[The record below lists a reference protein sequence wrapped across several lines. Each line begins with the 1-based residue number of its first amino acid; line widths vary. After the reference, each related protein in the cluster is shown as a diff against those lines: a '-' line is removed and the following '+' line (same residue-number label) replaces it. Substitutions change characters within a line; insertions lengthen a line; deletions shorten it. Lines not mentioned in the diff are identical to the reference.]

1 MSDAAQR
8 VLKLPTVASKSF
20 LITIGDRSITGMVA
34 RDQFVGPWQV
44 PVADAAVT
52 ISAYDTYCGEAMA
65 MGERTPVALIDAPAS
80 GRLAIAEAI
89 TNIACASIG
98 NIGNIK
104 LSANWMVAAGHPGE
118 DENLYDTVKAVG
130 MELCPA
136 LGIAVPV
143 GKDSMSMR
151 TAWQQSGESK
161 SVTAPLSLVIS
172 AFAPVRDVRDTVTPQ
187 LRLDCGDTDLILV
200 DLGRGQNRLGGS
212 ALAQV
217 YRQIGSVAPDVDDP
231 EDLKALFAIVQGLL
245 EDQLL
250 LAYHDRSD
258 GGLFT
263 TLCEMAFAGHTGLQ
277 ISLDLLTG
285 QQSELAAVLFA
296 EELGVVLQ
304 VRQTDTE
311 EVLAQFSAAGLGDCT
326 QVIGKPTPD
335 GSLDFSL
342 DSEVV
347 LQLSRVEAQRCWA
360 QTSFNIQA
368 IRDNSECA
376 QQEFDGLLDTQ
387 DPGLHASVGFEI
399 EEDIAAPFVQ
409 TGVRPAI
416 AILRE
421 QGVNGQVEMAAA
433 FDRAGFSSVD
443 VHMSDILSGRV
454 SLARFQGLVACG
466 GFSYGDVLGAG
477 EGWAKSIL
485 FNSLARD
492 QFSEYFARNDTFS
505 LGICNGCQML
515 SNLHELIP
523 GAQYWP
529 HFVRNRSEQFEARVA
544 MVEVLESPSILLQ
557 GMAGSKMPVAVA
569 HGEGHAE
576 FANPSLADAALQKQ
590 RVALRYVDN
599 YGQVTESYPQNPNGS
614 PQGITGLTSDDGRV
628 TIMMPHPE
636 RVFRAVQNSW
646 YPQNWQEDSPWMRL
660 FRNARKWLA

>member
-1 MSDAAQR
+1 
-8 VLKLPTVASKSF
+8 
-20 LITIGDRSITGMVA
+20 
-34 RDQFVGPWQV
+34 
-44 PVADAAVT
+44 
-52 ISAYDTYCGEAMA
+52 

-98 NIGNIK
+98 DMGNIK
-104 LSANWMVAAGHPGE
+104 LSANWMAAAGHPGE

-130 MELCPA
+130 MELCPQ

-151 TAWQQSGESK
+151 TAWQESGADK
-161 SVTAPLSLVIS
+161 SVTAPLSLIIS
-172 AFAPVRDVRDTVTPQ
+172 AFAPVQDVRRTVTPQ
-187 LRLDCGDTDLILV
+187 LKLDGGETDLILV

-217 YRQIGSVAPDVDDP
+217 YRQIGAIAPDVDDA
-231 EDLKALFAIVQGLL
+231 EDLKALFAVIQGLL
-245 EDQLL
+245 QDQLL

-263 TLCEMAFAGHTGLQ
+263 TLCEMAFAGHAGLQ
-277 ISLDLLTG
+277 ISLELLAG
-285 QQSELAAVLFA
+285 QEADLAAVLFA
-296 EELGVVLQ
+296 EELGAVLQ

-311 EVLAQFSAAGLGDCT
+311 QILAQFNAAGLGDCT

-335 GSLDFSL
+335 GSLCFSL
-342 DSEVV
+342 GENVV
-347 LQLSRVEAQRCWA
+347 LQLPRVEAQRWWA
-360 QTSFNIQA
+360 QTSFEIQT
-368 IRDNSECA
+368 IRDNSDCA
-376 QQEFDGLLDTQ
+376 LQEFAGLLDAQ
-387 DPGLHASVGFEI
+387 DPGLHASVGFDI
-399 EEDIAAPFVQ
+399 ADDIAAPFIQ
-409 TGVRPAI
+409 IGVRPAI
-416 AILRE
+416 AVLRE

-433 FDRAGFSSVD
+433 FDRAGFASVD

-454 SLARFQGLVACG
+454 SLKNFHGLVACG

-492 QFSEYFARNDTFS
+492 QFAEYFARTDTFS

-515 SNLHELIP
+515 SNLRGLIP
-523 GAQYWP
+523 GAQHWP
-529 HFVRNRSEQFEARVA
+529 HFVRNKSEQFEARVA

-557 GMAGSKMPVAVA
+557 GMAGSRMPIAVA

-576 FANPSLADAALQKQ
+576 FANPSLIDTALENQ
-590 RVALRYVDN
+590 RVVLRYVDN
-599 YGQVTESYPQNPNGS
+599 YGRPTESYPQNPNGS
-614 PQGITGLTSDDGRV
+614 PQGITGLTTEDGRA

-646 YPQNWQEDSPWMRL
+646 YPQQWQEDSPWIRL
-660 FRNARKWLA
+660 FRNARVWLG